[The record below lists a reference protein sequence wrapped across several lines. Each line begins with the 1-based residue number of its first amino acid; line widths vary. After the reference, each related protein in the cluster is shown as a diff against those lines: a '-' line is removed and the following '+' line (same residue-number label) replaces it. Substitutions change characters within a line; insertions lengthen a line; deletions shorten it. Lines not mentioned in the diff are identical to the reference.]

1 MAKVHKNY
9 SSDKE
14 KGNESV
20 LSARLFAYRTGDT
33 PEVNPQN
40 GKIALSHENIPP
52 KGVIFSDFI
61 CTFAMPLKFLL
72 VLKCTT
78 KLSEIF
84 DMTGVLKS

>member
-1 MAKVHKNY
+1 MAKVHKNIHLTKRRGMNLY
-9 SSDKE
+9 CQHVCLPI
-14 KGNESV
+14 GQGTV
-20 LSARLFAYRTGDT
+20 

-72 VLKCTT
+72 VLRCAT

-84 DMTGVLKS
+84 DMTKS